1 MKDPPAAESGRVYK
15 TIDARCKACRVYG
28 GREKRC
34 IALKTWRAWGNKHSK
49 CPRVDLDLDNA
60 EAASVLMF
68 TLDERLRALAP
79 ALVEALLADVPPQR
93 RALVLTRV
101 RAALMEPTVMAIM
114 YPKHE
119 E

>member
-1 MKDPPAAESGRVYK
+1 
-15 TIDARCKACRVYG
+15 
-28 GREKRC
+28 
-34 IALKTWRAWGNKHSK
+34 
-49 CPRVDLDLDNA
+49 
-60 EAASVLMF
+60 MF